1 MLHEVSI
8 VIADDH
14 PIVRQG
20 LRQAISADPRF
31 KILAEA
37 GDGDAALTLIS
48 ELKPNIAVLDMDMPK
63 LGGIEV
69 AREIQ
74 RQRLPVE
81 VVYLTFHSGEDLFH
95 AAMDLNAKGYILK
108 DTALT
113 EIVQGLR
120 AVAEGQYYVTPSL
133 SAHLLHR
140 RDRSKAFE
148 ASQPNFANLT
158 DTEKRVLRL
167 IAQERSSKEIATEL
181 FIHYRTVENHRNS
194 ICQKLDIHGPNA
206 LLKFA
211 LKHKTEL

>member
-1 MLHEVSI
+1 MLPEVSI

-20 LRQAISADPRF
+20 LRQAISADAMF
-31 KILAEA
+31 NILAEA

-48 ELKPNIAVLDMDMPK
+48 KLKPKIAILDMDMPK
-63 LGGIEV
+63 LGGMEV

-74 RQRLPVE
+74 RQRLSVD

-95 AAMDLNAKGYILK
+95 AAMDLDAKGYILK
-108 DTALT
+108 DSALT
-113 EIVQGLR
+113 EIVQALH

-140 RDRSKAFE
+140 RDRSKEFA
-148 ASQPNFANLT
+148 AGQPNFSTLT

-167 IAQERSSKEIATEL
+167 IAQDRSSKEIATEL

-194 ICQKLDIHGPNA
+194 ICRKLDIHGSNA

-211 LKHKTEL
+211 LKHKAEL